1 MLRLLLCCGFL
12 YAGTLPA
19 QAPPPPKPSGGATFS
34 TTSGGSS
41 SAGTTRDKTQGLGD
55 RLRKLLAKNQ
65 GLATVATTARDSA
78 PSVPTETPR
87 PDTGDESADTPPR
100 SPLRET
106 LGLDDERSFDVAAGL
121 AYYYLEEG
129 DTEGAE
135 EELFVAA
142 LYSAADRQF
151 DVIALIELYSLL
163 AVTYLMDDYE
173 EEADEA
179 FYKAER
185 VADAYFDTY
194 PSDEEAHFVYSELG
208 NIYYELGFYGQAAE
222 QYYAITEISD
232 YDAEAAYRL
241 AASYA
246 MLDEPEA
253 ALYYLEQALEG
264 GYQEQEDAVD
274 IPTDPN
280 LEGIRYTD
288 TFAALVEAYELD

>member
-1 MLRLLLCCGFL
+1 MLRLLICCGLL

-19 QAPPPPKPSGGATFS
+19 QAPPPPNPSGGATFS
-34 TTSGGSS
+34 TNSGGSS
-41 SAGTTRDKTQGLGD
+41 SGGSTRDKTQGLGD
-55 RLRKLLAKNQ
+55 RLRELLAKNQ
-65 GLATVATTARDSA
+65 GLVAVATTARESA
-78 PSVPTETPR
+78 PRPAETTAA
-87 PDTGDESADTPPR
+87 PDRENESADMPPA
-100 SPLRET
+100 SPLRES

-129 DTEGAE
+129 DAEGAE

-142 LYSAADRQF
+142 LYAGADRQF

-163 AVTYLMDDYE
+163 AVTYLINDYA

-222 QYYAITEISD
+222 QYYAITEISE

-264 GYQEQEDAVD
+264 GYQYQDAAVD
-274 IPTDPN
+274 VATDPN
-280 LEGIRYTD
+280 LEAIRGTD
-288 TFAALVEAYELD
+288 EYAALAEAYELE